1 MKTKLLLAALVAS
14 LISISASA
22 EGYERNT
29 VASFSAPDETP
40 TTPKIGCPA
49 RGYRGFVDVGL
60 LAGKVDGGLL
70 DGKIDDAYEK
80 VDYGRFALTTTHGF
94 QINPHIFVGLG
105 LGFQFNMED
114 DLIEDLDALVLP
126 YSAVR
131 YDILARRISPFVEAR
146 IGGFV
151 SASAQENMT
160 MGGASISFNAGVRLR
175 RFNFSIGYEALVG
188 TYKTDLEGIDLPEED
203 VSVSSFSLRFGVD
216 IGRRK

>member
-49 RGYRGFVDVGL
+49 RGYRGFVDGGL
-60 LAGKVDGGLL
+60 LAGK
-70 DGKIDDAYEK
+70 IDDTYEK
-80 VDYGRFALTTTHGF
+80 ADYSRFALTTTHGF

-126 YSAVR
+126 YAAVR

-160 MGGASISFNAGVRLR
+160 MGGASISLNAGIRLR
-175 RFNFSIGYEALVG
+175 RFNFSIGYEALAG
-188 TYKTDLEGIDLPEED
+188 TYKPDLEGIDLPEED

>member
-49 RGYRGFVDVGL
+49 RGYRGFVDGGL